1 MMDVKKLVRLAIKG
15 IQKDQVEILPGF
27 SKVLKLMSRI
37 APNLMVKATSGS
49 MDAMLAQTK
58 G

>member
-1 MMDVKKLVRLAIKG
+1 LAIKG

-27 SKVLKLMSRI
+27 TKILKLMSRV

-49 MDAMLAQTK
+49 MDYMLAQTK
-58 G
+58 R